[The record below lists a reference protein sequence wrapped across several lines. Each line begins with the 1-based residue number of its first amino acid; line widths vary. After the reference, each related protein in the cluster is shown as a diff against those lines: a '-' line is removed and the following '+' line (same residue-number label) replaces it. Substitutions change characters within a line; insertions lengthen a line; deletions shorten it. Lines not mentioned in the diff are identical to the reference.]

1 MSYIIVKTNTLDI
14 KKINCTVY
22 SGGRFGN
29 IFIRNFVAE
38 YIAKKNNL
46 KITYQNYDNFKKL
59 GINLFIGTEIYN
71 ETLIITDEIID
82 SIIFNDDVF
91 NQYALNRNIFFRQH
105 DYNPLN
111 NNDYAWCQ
119 TSSIVSYIRNVVN
132 FEERVYNSNPYKER
146 YNNNNDL
153 FIHVRL
159 GDTIDLNFSVNYNY
173 YDEII
178 EKIKNSNPFEK
189 AYITSD
195 SINNDICQRLI
206 DKYNLIIY
214 NSDEIDTLQFG
225 STCKSIV
232 LSNGTF
238 SWLLGLLS
246 FRSNIHYPTI
256 KKKWH
261 GKIFVYPDWHEI
273 GY

>member
-14 KKINCTVY
+14 EKINCTVY

-91 NQYALNRNIFFRQH
+91 NKYALNRNIFFRQY

-159 GDTIDLNFSVNYNY
+159 DDIIELNFDVNYNY

-214 NSDEIDTLQFG
+214 NSNEIDTLQFG

-261 GKIFVYPDWHEI
+261 GNIYVYPDWHEI